1 MCEGFGRWGLVLP
14 EADIEALEAAGRLDE
29 AVTAAIHAAGPPPHD
44 RVTEHGWQQAKQEG
58 KQDQRRQERL
68 EQAVEGAR
76 RAVEKLVTQRAT
88 ADQAHPASSD
98 HAASSDTADTDAD
111 ASGWACES
119 EAVSA

>member
-1 MCEGFGRWGLVLP
+1 LVLP
-14 EADIEALEAAGRLDE
+14 EADIEALESAGRLDE
-29 AVTAAIHAAGPPPHD
+29 AVTAAIEAAGPPPHD

-88 ADQAHPASSD
+88 AGEAHPASSD
-98 HAASSDTADTDAD
+98 HHADRSDTADTAD